1 MYLGTEEVI
10 NWAGIPVPDLI
21 LSQKKRPKFLGSFGS
36 VLGGSIGQ
44 E

>member
-21 LSQKKRPKFLGSFGS
+21 LSQKNDLNFW
-36 VLGGSIGQ
+36 VLLDQFWGVP
-44 E
+44 